1 MRSGVR
7 RPAAKRRV
15 GEAAVARTHL
25 LRLLLIAAV
34 SSGAC
39 GEADLATTPEVEIRE
54 AEPVELVE
62 SAPSCRM
69 DIGRGQVTIG
79 GTVRANQGLSD
90 VTVQGYL
97 ANPGAPRISVGRQ
110 SLGAMSAGETKAFEI
125 QASVSGFGSSAQC
138 SVAITWRG

>member
-7 RPAAKRRV
+7 VPGTRRHL
-15 GEAAVARTHL
+15 GEATIARHL
-25 LRLLLIAAV
+25 LGLFLIAAA
-34 SSGAC
+34 SSAAC
-39 GEADLATTPEVEIRE
+39 GETDLATTPEVEVRE

-69 DIGRGQVTIG
+69 DVGRGQVTIT
-79 GTVRANQGLSD
+79 GTVRANRGLSG

-97 ANPGAPRISVGRQ
+97 ANPGAPRISVGSQ

-125 QASVSGFGSSAQC
+125 RASVSGFGSSAQC